1 MRARRALGRG
11 ARDRAAGRA
20 PWPGNPVVRRLDRVR
35 SRRPRALL
43 LEGENALR
51 HALTDALDELGFDVL
66 ASEDR
71 KAALAELL
79 RHPDVELAVVD
90 LVDAAADGEAVV
102 SFLRDVPETA
112 SVPLIVMTDGAWA
125 AAPSRAVRLAKPFG
139 LDQLISA
146 VRSCER
152 DPHRPDRPDPDAPRH
167 P

>member
-1 MRARRALGRG
+1 MRT
-11 ARDRAAGRA
+11 
-20 PWPGNPVVRRLDRVR
+20 
-35 SRRPRALL
+35 RRPRALL
-43 LEGENALR
+43 LEGEHALR
-51 HALTDALDELGFDVL
+51 HVLTEVLDELGFEVL
-66 ASEDR
+66 ASDGR

-90 LVDAAADGEAVV
+90 LVDAAAEGEAVV

-139 LDQLISA
+139 LDQLVSA

-152 DPHRPDRPDPDAPRH
+152 GPHGSDRPDPDAPRH
-167 P
+167 A